1 MTCLKLSDQTE
12 IRPSFGVLSRE
23 KLSSMNILI
32 VSAHPDPAS
41 LTNALSGVSAEQ
53 LREEGHDVRVSDLY
67 AAGLECRG

>member
-1 MTCLKLSDQTE
+1 
-12 IRPSFGVLSRE
+12 
-23 KLSSMNILI
+23 MNILI